1 MSKFIQ
7 LLNRVQKTLLFSEEA
22 VDPFKAALQGLTSDE
37 QAIASKI
44 LAQTNKEGA
53 PMMTTK
59 EQEVWKK
66 YQTDL
71 QKRLQETLNSPT
83 SVKTKE
89 TSSKEQ
95 TSSSKEQSPQQTKST
110 DTTSASSFI
119 PPGVSS

>member
-22 VDPFKAALQGLTSDE
+22 VDPFKAALQGLTPDE

-89 TSSKEQ
+89 TPSKEQ